1 MTLYGTSDVVELAP
15 ILDRDDQGRWTTTR
29 RWRGLLEDLQTLA
42 DSLGGRT
49 RISQEDAVWHL
60 MELTV
65 AGLLS
70 GGSAPAPDTQI
81 VTVYDLDYARGQRS
95 HWLRADV
102 QAELAKITDPAGRAQ
117 FRADV
122 TAIAKGERVVLDIT
136 TGRATQRALVWADLI
151 TAALGFGIDTTLL
164 TNLVSSLAAGDEEFV
179 FEVPIV
185 KVQRVA
191 PPGSSIR
198 AQFGGI
204 NRYLSTATLLNR
216 YPDLPEI
223 IAENISSQLSA
234 GYWQIAA
241 PRIKTQDATRV
252 LIEELYEYADS
263 YNTWSYGAPL
273 TA

>member
-1 MTLYGTSDVVELAP
+1 M
-15 ILDRDDQGRWTTTR
+15 
-29 RWRGLLEDLQTLA
+29 
-42 DSLGGRT
+42 
-49 RISQEDAVWHL
+49 
-60 MELTV
+60 
-65 AGLLS
+65 
-70 GGSAPAPDTQI
+70 
-81 VTVYDLDYARGQRS
+81 TVYDLDYARGQRS
-95 HWLRADV
+95 HWLRPDV
-102 QAELAKITDPAGRAQ
+102 QVELAKIPDVASRAQ

-122 TAIAKGERVVLDIT
+122 TAVAKGERVMVDVT
-136 TGRATQRALVWADLI
+136 EGGRATQRALSWTDI
-151 TAALGFGIDTTLL
+151 TAAVAQFQVNVTLIGEVA
-164 TNLVSSLAAGDEEFV
+164 NSLAVGDEEFV

-198 AQFGGI
+198 ADFGGI
-204 NRYLSTATLLNR
+204 NHYITTNGLLAR
-216 YPDLPEI
+216 YPELPPI
-223 IAENISSQLSA
+223 IAENIQGQLSE